1 MCRVYLKAGHVPC
14 TYESENATATG
25 VTTVRA
31 YVYQLCS
38 VGVNNMN
45 ASLCRQRIERIL

>member
-25 VTTVRA
+25 VTTLRA